1 MSDTMS
7 PVQEMTPLTTITGL
21 TAEAAELLSA
31 VGIRSAA
38 HLSRQDPGSLH
49 SRLEVLAWQRGRTS
63 MAPRKDQLGH
73 WIAVARMLTPPDEAA
88 ALTVDEI
95 PEALTHQTGD
105 QAWLPPALRAAQA
118 ATGITEADPE
128 SLRQQSAAADKQW
141 RKVDPNHFATMDAYN
156 KGRISVQP
164 LSRESIH
171 DVPEARAEE
180 GTEETGTE
188 GSEEDIPRRVQRLR
202 SQGETLSA
210 WVRRGVVHPRPF
222 HTWLGALVSLLWRI
236 ALVSGIG
243 GFIYF
248 VFKLENQSAYTTEVT
263 GGFVI
268 LLVLG
273 CMQLHFAGRS
283 RCRICSCNLFHSK
296 NCLKN
301 RKAHHLPG
309 LGYVGSLSLH
319 LLIFGW
325 FRCMYCGTAIRL
337 KPGAVRK

>member
-1 MSDTMS
+1 
-7 PVQEMTPLTTITGL
+7 MTPLTTITGL

-38 HLSRQDPGSLH
+38 HLSREDPVSLH
-49 SRLEVLAWQRGRTS
+49 SRLEVIAWQRGRSS
-63 MAPRKDQLGH
+63 MAPRKDQLEH
-73 WIAVARMLTPPDEAA
+73 WIAAARMLTPPEGTGDIS
-88 ALTVDEI
+88 VDEI
-95 PEALTHQTGD
+95 PEALPLEAGD
-105 QAWLPPALRAAQA
+105 KAWLPPAPRAAQA
-118 ATGITEADPE
+118 ASGFMNPQADPE
-128 SLRQQSAAADKQW
+128 SVRPQSAAAQNQW

-156 KGRISVQP
+156 KGRIGVQP
-164 LSRESIH
+164 LSRESIY
-171 DVPEARAEE
+171 DVPEASAPEGTKEE
-180 GTEETGTE
+180 GTA
-188 GSEEDIPRRVQRLR
+188 GSEAVIPRRVQRLR
-202 SQGETLSA
+202 SKGETLSP

-236 ALVSGIG
+236 ALFLSIG

-248 VFKLENQSAYTTEVT
+248 VFKLENQSAYSNEVI
-263 GGFVI
+263 GGFII

-319 LLIFGW
+319 LLTFGW

-337 KPGAVRK
+337 KPGANRK